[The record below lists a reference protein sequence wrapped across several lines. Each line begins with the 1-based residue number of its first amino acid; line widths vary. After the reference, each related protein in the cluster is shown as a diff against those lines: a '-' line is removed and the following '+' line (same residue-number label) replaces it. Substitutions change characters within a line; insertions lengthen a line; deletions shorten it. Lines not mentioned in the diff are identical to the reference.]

1 METKNKNISEHKINT
16 FTLPNEIVTVKFIGR
31 KKGMASN
38 VDDKHVISG
47 GMLIGSVKK
56 YVAPLQRNGSIKNI
70 LSEEEKTYLEKVTG
84 LNLSVY
90 GDFWQTFYV
99 SLFKEDA
106 NNRFDLSNPMDYISI
121 KILESLSKDEIA
133 LSWKDRN
140 LKQTYQFAICREDE
154 EMLESK
160 TKYDSKKEAFKMYG
174 KIEDDKDKLLGVL
187 KLLTNK
193 PISKDSTLKWLQHKV
208 EEFIDTMPSQFL
220 NVLNDKSF
228 YTKMLINTGVES
240 GVIIK
245 TGNKYKTV
253 DGLDLCNSG
262 EISTFDNAV
271 NYLDNPLNQEIRTII
286 ETKINKK

>member
-1 METKNKNISEHKINT
+1 MEKVISGN

-38 VDDKHVISG
+38 VDAGHVISG

-56 YVAPLQRNGSIKNI
+56 FVAPLQRNGSVKNV
-70 LSEEEKTYLEKVTG
+70 LTEDEKSYLEKVTG

-90 GDFWQTFYV
+90 GDFWQTFHV

-133 LSWKDRN
+133 LNWKDRN
-140 LKQTYQFAICREDE
+140 LKQTYQFAICRENE

-160 TKYDSKKEAFKMYG
+160 NKYDSKKEAFKMYG

-193 PISKDSTLKWLQHKV
+193 PISKDSSLDWLQHKV
-208 EEFIDTMPSQFL
+208 EEFIDLMPSQFV
-220 NVLNDKSF
+220 NVINDKSF
-228 YTKMLINTGVES
+228 YTKMLLNRGVETGV
-240 GVIIK
+240 VVK
-245 TGNKYKTV
+245 TGNKYKTA

-262 EISTFDNAV
+262 EIPTFDNAI
-271 NYLDNPLNQEIRTII
+271 NYLDNPINQEVRTII
-286 ETKINKK
+286 ETKINKSK